1 MSKKNLTGANGAPIA
16 DNQNSRSAG
25 PRGPVLLDDFNLIEK
40 LAHFNRENIP
50 ERRVHAKGAAAHGT
64 FVVTKDITKYTS
76 ANIFDTIGKKTPM
89 LARFSTVGGERGSA
103 DTARDPRGFALKF
116 YTEEGNWD
124 IVGNNTPVFFIRDAI
139 KFPDFIHTQKRYPK
153 SNLKDSGMM
162 WDFWSLSPEALHQ
175 VTILFSDRG
184 IPDGYRFMHGYGSHT
199 YSLINKDGVRT
210 WVKWHYRTQQGIK
223 NLDPKKAAEL
233 DGSNPDYATE
243 DLFNAIEKGDY
254 PRWGVYIQVMTEEQ
268 AKNYKENPFDVTKV
282 WSQKEFPLH
291 EVGYFELNRNPEN
304 YFAEVEQAAFA
315 PSNVVPGTGLSP
327 DKMLQ
332 GRVFAYADAQRYRIG
347 TNYQQLPINAPK
359 CPYANYQRDGAM
371 RLDHNGGGS
380 PNYEPNSNLNA
391 PKQTNKPEPLFPAD
405 LSGAAGQYDHRTD
418 ADYYSQPA
426 ALFKLMNAEQKELLI
441 SNLAASMQGV
451 KQEILERV
459 LAHFVKIDPE
469 YGQGIAKKLN
479 LKLN

>member
-1 MSKKNLTGANGAPIA
+1 MSKKLTGASGTPIA

-25 PRGPVLLDDFNLIEK
+25 PRGPVLIDDFHLIEK

-50 ERRVHAKGAAAHGT
+50 ERRVHAKGAGAHGT
-64 FVVTKDITKYTS
+64 FTVTKDISKYTS
-76 ANIFDTIGKKTPM
+76 AKLFDTIGKKTPI
-89 LARFSTVGGERGSA
+89 LSRFSTVGGERGSA
-103 DTARDPRGFALKF
+103 DTARDPRGFSLKF

-139 KFPDFIHTQKRYPK
+139 KFPDFIHTQKRVPQT
-153 SNLKDSGMM
+153 NLKDPNMM
-162 WDFWSLSPEALHQ
+162 WDFFSLSPEALHQ

-184 IPDGYRFMHGYGSHT
+184 IPDGFRFMHGYGSHT

-210 WVKWHYRTQQGIK
+210 WVKWHFRTQQGIK

-254 PRWGVYIQVMTEEQ
+254 PKWGVYIQIMTEEQ
-268 AKNYKENPFDVTKV
+268 AKNHKDNPFDVTKV
-282 WSQKEFPLH
+282 WSQREFPLH
-291 EVGYFELNRNPEN
+291 EVGFFELNRNPEN
-304 YFAEVEQAAFA
+304 YFAEIEQAAFA
-315 PSNVVPGTGLSP
+315 PSNVIPGTGLSP

-371 RLDHNGGGS
+371 RFDSNGGS
-380 PNYEPNSNLNA
+380 SLNYEPNSDPNA
-391 PKQTNKPEPLFPAD
+391 PKQTNDPNPLFPAD
-405 LSGAAGQYDHRTD
+405 LSGAAGIYDNRTD
-418 ADYYSQPA
+418 GDYYSYPA
-426 ALFKLMNAEQKELLI
+426 ALFKLMNADQKELLI
-441 SNLAASMQGV
+441 NNIAESLQSV
-451 KQEILERV
+451 KKETVERV

-469 YGQGIAKKLN
+469 YGNGIAKKLN
-479 LKLN
+479 ITLK